1 MLKFKSFL
9 PGLLILLASCQ
20 QAPQALL
27 ETSQAANEQELGT
40 TKTEQTQPSA
50 NSTPAPSPKLAT
62 PSSQA
67 VTIATDGIGDA
78 KLGMTIGEL
87 KQKLGNQFTLG
98 ESKPFMVDLNA
109 IAISQNGEV
118 QYYILH
124 WSGEPVNDGTPIKFL
139 LTENPQFRTT
149 AGVGPGTSVT
159 QAQSAY
165 GKAKL
170 GYNQEVE
177 SREVIQFSQSP
188 AKNMQFRS
196 NGHVGEFAGIYSGKS
211 DSSYQETDKFHDNAT
226 IASIMLVDYG
236 NN

>member
-1 MLKFKSFL
+1 MKFKLLL
-9 PGLLILLASCQ
+9 PGLLILLTSCQ
-20 QAPQALL
+20 QTPQALI
-27 ETSQAANEQELGT
+27 EASQAIDKRDSQT
-40 TKTEQTQPSA
+40 TKAEQT
-50 NSTPAPSPKLAT
+50 TPTKSEKLNT

-67 VTIATDGIGDA
+67 VTISTNSIGVA

-87 KQKLGNQFTLG
+87 KQKLGDQFELG

-109 IAISQNGEV
+109 IAVSHNGEV
-118 QYYILH
+118 QYHILH
-124 WSGEPVNDGTPIKFL
+124 WSTEPVNDTTPIKFL
-139 LTENPQFRTT
+139 VTENPQFRT
-149 AGVGPGTSVT
+149 AEGVGPGISVA

-177 SREVIQFSQSP
+177 SREFIQFTKSP

-196 NGHVGEFAGIYSGKS
+196 NGNVGEFAGIYAANSN
-211 DSSYQETDKFHDNAT
+211 SSYQETDKFRDDAKIT
-226 IASIMLVDYG
+226 SIMLVDYG